1 MRIRLIVEYDGTDFC
16 GWQIQPNGRT
26 VQEELEKALKS
37 LTGESVGVV
46 GSGRTDS
53 GVHALGQVAHFDVSG
68 EAIPPERY
76 ATALNGL
83 LPPDVKVISSEV
95 VDCGFHARFSAKR
108 KTYEYRLYESEFTRP
123 LKDRYAARV
132 IGKLD
137 DRAMNSACEY
147 LVGRHDFKCFL
158 ASNSQVKDTVR
169 EIYSAEV
176 TRRDGDVVFSV
187 CGNGFLYNMVRII
200 VGTLIKIGNGEIPP
214 ESMRDVV
221 ASGERKLAGKT
232 MPPNGLI
239 LKKVDYEV

>member
-1 MRIRLIVEYDGTDFC
+1 MRVRLVVEYDGTDFC

-37 LTGESVGVV
+37 LTGENVGVV

-53 GVHALGQVAHFDVSG
+53 GVHALGQVAHFDVTSD
-68 EAIPPERY
+68 AIPPERY

-83 LPPDVKVISSEV
+83 LPPDVKAISSEA

-108 KTYEYRLYESEFTRP
+108 KTYEYHLYESEFTRP

-137 DRAMNSACEY
+137 DRAMNSACGY

-169 EIYSAEV
+169 EIYLAEV
-176 TRRDGDVVFSV
+176 TRRDGEVVFSV

-200 VGTLIKIGNGEIPP
+200 VGTLIKIGCGELAP

-221 ASGERKLAGKT
+221 ESGDRKLSGKT

-239 LKKVDYEV
+239 LKSVEYEV